1 MNDEGVPHE
10 VEGDGRPEDMAA
22 DEEIVRRERVGDDVG
37 QRKDRVEDE
46 EETYLKV
53 VLQEVEDPRHN
64 LSCDLKNAV
73 AGSMITST
81 HPAALSWSVP
91 LTASL
96 CKGGAC

>member
-1 MNDEGVPHE
+1 MKFLIVPDGHRSVEEKGEKVDDEGVPHE

-53 VLQEVEDPRHN
+53 VLQEVQDPRH
-64 LSCDLKNAV
+64 D
-73 AGSMITST
+73 
-81 HPAALSWSVP
+81 
-91 LTASL
+91 
-96 CKGGAC
+96 

>member
-1 MNDEGVPHE
+1 MDDEGVPHE

-22 DEEIVRRERVGDDVG
+22 DEEIVRCERVGDDVG

-64 LSCDLKNAV
+64 LGCVLKNAV
-73 AGSMITST
+73 AGLMITST
-81 HPAALSWSVP
+81 HPAALSSSV
-91 LTASL
+91 LVTASPG
-96 CKGGAC
+96 KGGAC